1 MAANEFTDATRV
13 STSFLA
19 SAERRCLQWMAVRIP
34 PHIHSDHLTAL
45 ALLAMLMTGAS
56 YWMAQVNRLGLIAA
70 IAWLAV
76 NWFGDS
82 LDGTLARVRGHQR
95 PRYGFYVDHVVDA
108 FGALFLMG
116 GLGLSGYMSPLVAMG
131 TLLAYF
137 LLSIEVYLAT
147 YCRGYFR
154 LSFWKFGPTELRLLL
169 CAGTLIL
176 LVHPNAVLWGRSY
189 RLFDV
194 GGVVAIACLLF
205 TAIVSAVQNARA
217 LFKAEPLPKP
227 GGSRLTAQD
236 SVGDHHSQIDSL
248 ALGHK
253 P

>member
-1 MAANEFTDATRV
+1 MPSEDFAEAARI

-19 SAERRCLQWMAVRIP
+19 CGERRCLQWMAVRIP
-34 PHIHSDHLTAL
+34 PRIHSDHLTAL

-56 YWMAQVNRLGLIAA
+56 YWMARVSRLGLIAA
-70 IAWLAV
+70 IVWLAV

-108 FGALFLMG
+108 FGALLLMS

-147 YCRGYFR
+147 YCCGYFR

-169 CAGTLIL
+169 CAGTLVL
-176 LVHPNAVLWGRSY
+176 LVHPHAFLWGHRY

-205 TAIVSAVQNARA
+205 TVTISAVQNARA
-217 LFKAEPLPKP
+217 LFNAEPLPRTE
-227 GGSRLTAQD
+227 GSRLKNAR
-236 SVGDHHSQIDSL
+236 SLGDHHSNLNAL
-248 ALGHK
+248 APHE

>member
-1 MAANEFTDATRV
+1 MPNEDFAEAVRI

-19 SAERRCLQWMAVRIP
+19 NAERRCLRWMAARIP
-34 PHIHSDHLTAL
+34 PRINSDHLTGL
-45 ALLAMLMTGAS
+45 ALLAMLMAGAS
-56 YWMAQVNRLGLIAA
+56 YWFARVNRLGLIAA

-108 FGALFLMG
+108 FGALFLLG
-116 GLGLSGYMSPLVAMG
+116 GLGLSGYMSPVLAMG
-131 TLLAYF
+131 VLLAYF
-137 LLSIEVYLAT
+137 LLSIDVYLAT
-147 YCRGYFR
+147 YCLGHFR

-169 CAGTLIL
+169 SVGTLML
-176 LVHPNAVLWGRSY
+176 FVHPNAVLWGHSY

-194 GGVVAIACLLF
+194 GGVVAIACLVF
-205 TAIVSAVQNARA
+205 TTIVSAVQNARA
-217 LFKAEPLPKP
+217 LFKAEPLPRAA
-227 GGSRLTAQD
+227 GSRLTAQG
-236 SVGDHHSQIDSL
+236 SVGDHHSQGD
-248 ALGHK
+248 ALVLSPK